1 MIETTENAL
10 PHALGPEKAVISL
23 LLRNNLVNYTK
34 FVELGMKFEMFYL
47 PSHIKICSIILEY
60 CNDGQQIEMI
70 TFIQKLMNKSML
82 DDLGGPAAITE
93 IFSYA
98 HGSSSFEMFCEE
110 VKMKYIERELHLL
123 SHDFQQR
130 VVQSKEDIQ
139 SMLGDG
145 ESRMSQLQAVLHPMA
160 SGSVRTAVN
169 GVLENFQ
176 CILSSED
183 PKELYGLKTG
193 FDKMDELLMGLQ
205 NSSLYIIG
213 ARPSMGKTSFLMNMI
228 QNICVKGGSPTL
240 MFSLEMSQE
249 QLIKKM
255 IYSLAKISYH
265 KLTARTGGKYIPSKL
280 ELVRMKDSCM
290 SVERSPLYIDD
301 KAAIGIDYLKTV
313 ARRYKRDFGIK
324 MIAIDYIQ
332 LMRSNSKKAQQSRNV
347 EVSEISNGLKEIAKE
362 LMIPVVALAQLNRDA
377 AGNTKL
383 TPPKMH
389 QLRDSGSLEQ
399 DADVIGFLHR
409 YDYEGSN
416 DRKGEAEI
424 NIAKNREGPTDRIDL
439 KWIPEYTQF
448 EEKITIF

>member
-23 LLRNNLVNYTK
+23 LLRDNLVNYTK

-60 CNDGQQIEMI
+60 CNEGKQIEMI
-70 TFIQKLMNKSML
+70 TFIQKLMNKSLL
-82 DDLGGPAAITE
+82 DELGGPSAITE
-93 IFSYA
+93 LFAYA
-98 HGSSSFEMFCEE
+98 HGSSSFDMFCNE

-123 SHDFQQR
+123 SYDIQQR
-130 VVQSKEDIQ
+130 SVQGKEDIQ
-139 SMLGDG
+139 SMLGDS
-145 ESRMSQLQAVLHPMA
+145 ESKLSQLQAVLHPMA
-160 SGSVRTAVN
+160 SGSVRSSVSS
-169 GVLENFQ
+169 VLDNFQ
-176 CILSSED
+176 CLLSTSD

-193 FDKMDELLMGLQ
+193 FEKMDDLLMGLQ

-213 ARPSMGKTSFLMNMI
+213 ARPSMGKTSFMMNMI
-228 QNICVKGGSPTL
+228 QNICVKDGNPTL

-265 KLTARTGGKYIPSKL
+265 KLTARSGGKYMPSKA
-280 ELVRMKDSCM
+280 ELVRMKDACM
-290 SVERSPLYIDD
+290 SVERAPLYIDD

-332 LMRSNSKKAQQSRNV
+332 LMKSNSKKAQQSRNV

-377 AGNTKL
+377 AGTTKPL
-383 TPPKMH
+383 PPKMH

-409 YDYEGSN
+409 YDYEGN
-416 DRKGEAEI
+416 DERKGEAEV
-424 NIAKNREGPTDRIDL
+424 NIAKNREGPTDRIEL

-448 EEKITIF
+448 EEKVNIF